1 MSLAIETAC
10 IHGNG
15 LLEKDH
21 PYRSITTPIFQVATF
36 AHPGIGKSTGYD
48 YSRVGNPTR
57 YDLEQVVNTLEHGS
71 GCLATTNGM
80 AAIWLTL
87 ELFAPGDHIVASEDL
102 YGGSVRLFDT
112 VRDSHKL
119 SVDYVNTS
127 HPDLVRAAVNEH
139 TKALYIETPS
149 NPMMEVTDLSEMRKI
164 ADENNLLLIVDNTF
178 LSPYYQNPID
188 LGADIVIHSGTKY
201 LEGHNDTL
209 AGFVI
214 SKDPG
219 LHDKLSFLY
228 KTTGP
233 CLAPFD
239 SFLVLRGIKTLSV
252 RLEKQQ
258 ENALKIARWLK
269 EHPKVRDVYYVGLE
283 DHPGYEVNKKQ
294 ARGFGGM
301 ISFRTDSKE
310 TAERILSK
318 IKIITFAESLGGVE
332 SLMTYP
338 MLQTHGYLPAEVR
351 EKLGITDTLLRLSVG
366 IENAEDLIDDLA
378 QAFEEKTEYFERE
391 KKMFTSGFRC
401 STYS

>member
-1 MSLAIETAC
+1 MSISIDTAC
-10 IHGNG
+10 IHGKNHI
-15 LLEKDH
+15 EDNH
-21 PYRSITTPIFQVATF
+21 PYRSLTTPIFQVATF

-57 YDLEQVVNTLEHGS
+57 DDLEQVVNDLEHGR

-102 YGGSVRLFDT
+102 YGGSVRLFDA
-112 VRDSHKL
+112 VRDSHGI
-119 SVDYVNTS
+119 SVDYINTS
-127 HPDLVRAAVNEH
+127 HPELVRNAINEH

-164 ADENNLLLIVDNTF
+164 ADEFDLLLIVDNTF

-214 SKDPG
+214 SKTAD
-219 LHDKLSFLY
+219 LHNKLSFLY

-239 SFLVLRGIKTLSV
+239 CFLVLRGIKTLAV
-252 RLEKQQ
+252 RLERQQ

-269 EHPKVRDVYYVGLE
+269 DNPKVKDVYYVGLE
-283 DHPGYEVNKKQ
+283 DHPGYDVNRKQ

-301 ISFRTDSKE
+301 ISFRTDTKE

-338 MLQTHGYLPAEVR
+338 MLQTHGYLPADVR

-366 IENAEDLIDDLA
+366 IENVDDLIADLD
-378 QAFEEKTEYFERE
+378 QAFSE
-391 KKMFTSGFRC
+391 
-401 STYS
+401 

>member
-1 MSLAIETAC
+1 MSISIDTTC
-10 IHGNG
+10 IHGKNHI
-15 LLEKDH
+15 EANH
-21 PYRSITTPIFQVATF
+21 PYRSLTTPIFQVATF

-57 YDLEQVVNTLEHGS
+57 DDLEQVVNDLEHGS

-87 ELFAPGDHIVASEDL
+87 ELFSPGDHIVASEDL
-102 YGGSVRLFDT
+102 YGGSVRLFDA
-112 VRDSHKL
+112 VRDSHGL
-119 SVDYVNTS
+119 SVDYINTS
-127 HPDLVRAAVNEH
+127 HPELVRKAINEH

-164 ADENNLLLIVDNTF
+164 ADEYGLLLIVDNTF

-188 LGADIVIHSGTKY
+188 FGADIVIHSGTKY

-214 SKDPG
+214 SKTPD

-239 SFLVLRGIKTLSV
+239 CFLVLRGIKTLAV
-252 RLEKQQ
+252 RLERQQ
-258 ENALKIARWLK
+258 ENAIRIAKWLRSNK
-269 EHPKVRDVYYVGLE
+269 NVTDVYYVGLE
-283 DHPGYEVNKKQ
+283 DHPGYETNKKQ
-294 ARGFGGM
+294 TRGFGGM
-301 ISFRTDSKE
+301 ISFRTKDKE
-310 TAERILSK
+310 TAERVLAK
-318 IKIITFAESLGGVE
+318 VKIITFAESLGGVE
-332 SLMTYP
+332 SLITYP
-338 MLQTHGYLPAEVR
+338 MIQTHGYIDPQVR

-366 IENAEDLIDDLA
+366 IENADDLIGDLE
-378 QAFEEKTEYFERE
+378 QAFNE
-391 KKMFTSGFRC
+391 
-401 STYS
+401 